1 MPTTLPLDTV
11 EVHRF
16 SLDEYH
22 QLIESGGLE
31 EDSRVELI
39 DGLLADMSPKTRE
52 HERAVRWLAGWL
64 ALAIDRRRF
73 EVGVG
78 SPLTLAHRRSE
89 PEPDLAV
96 FARDA
101 PAPYH
106 PSTAAL
112 VIEVSVSS
120 LARDLGP
127 KASLYA
133 SAGIAEYWVVDL
145 RGRRV
150 VVHRDPTDDG
160 YGSVLE
166 VRDNGRI
173 TATAFALGELSVG
186 ELLAAARA

>member
-1 MPTTLPLDTV
+1 M
-11 EVHRF
+11 
-16 SLDEYH
+16 
-22 QLIESGGLE
+22 
-31 EDSRVELI
+31 
-39 DGLLADMSPKTRE
+39 
-52 HERAVRWLAGWL
+52 
-64 ALAIDRRRF
+64 
-73 EVGVG
+73 
-78 SPLTLAHRRSE
+78 
-89 PEPDLAV
+89 
-96 FARDA
+96 
-101 PAPYH
+101 
-106 PSTAAL
+106 
-112 VIEVSVSS
+112 IEVSVSS